1 MEHLWSDL
9 QVGATATFTVG
20 QTTLALASDM
30 RRLTMVL
37 VLDGL
42 SSYRL
47 TLLNKT
53 QLKSRFPD
61 FTAWTNQKPRFG
73 YIAGTTLT
81 VVPPPSEALTVDYT
95 YYRLHPALANDAAI
109 LLITQADEA
118 VIAFTTYRLFKAIQ
132 QHDDAK
138 EWLIDYAIFLKDAI
152 SADRSPA
159 TELMA
164 EPRGRGRP
172 VPVDYWLD
180 PFVQHVP
187 GYSGYGGHYG
197 Y

>member
-9 QVGATATFTVG
+9 QVAATATFTIG

-30 RRLTMVL
+30 RRLTVVL

-42 SSYRL
+42 NSYRL

-53 QLKSRFPD
+53 QLKTRYPD

-73 YIAGTTLT
+73 FLAGTTLT
-81 VVPPPSEALTVDYT
+81 VVPPPDSAYPVDYT
-95 YYRLHPALANDAAI
+95 YYRLHPALANDAGI

-118 VIAFTTYRLFKAIQ
+118 VIAYTTYRLFKSIQ

-138 EWLIDYAIFLKDAI
+138 EWLIDYAIHLRDAI

-159 TELMA
+159 VEMMA

-172 VPVDYWLD
+172 VPVDYWID
-180 PFVQHVP
+180 PFVQTTP
-187 GYSGYGGHYG
+187 GYSRGY
-197 Y
+197 